1 MTRLGPWNPQSPE
14 ERLDRLESLAM
25 IRQLP
30 SRYALAVDSK
40 DAETLVALFV
50 PDVQVGHDQ
59 HGRAAAE
66 AVVRGGVPTARRLG
80 AFRGRPHRV
89 VRRRR
94 PRAASCTATTSSTTA
109 RRGTRASCS
118 TGTRTYRADA
128 EWCFER
134 RRFHRWYIGDALT
147 RPAVGLGVEGAA
159 TRSTTQLLPAR
170 SRPANAFLA
179 RGERREGLETEIAV
193 RRVDRADRSPR
204 DGRPVRDRARAH
216 GVGERP
222 LGGSTASSFQ

>member
-50 PDVQVGHDQ
+50 PDVQVGRDQ
-59 HGRAAAE
+59 HGREPLKQWFE
-66 AVVRGGVPTARRLG
+66 AVFQQHGASVHFVGDHIVSFDDADHARGVVYCHDELDHGTTWDKGKLQYWDTYVRV
-80 AFRGRPHRV
+80 
-89 VRRRR
+89 
-94 PRAASCTATTSSTTA
+94 
-109 RRGTRASCS
+109 
-118 TGTRTYRADA
+118 DA

-147 RPAVGLGVEGAA
+147 RPAVGLGVEARGDAL
-159 TRSTTQLLPAR
+159 TTQLLPG
-170 SRPANAFLA
+170 AFENLDA
-179 RGERREGLETEIAV
+179 FW
-193 RRVDRADRSPR
+193 RAAS
-204 DGRPVRDRARAH
+204 GARA
-216 GVGERP
+216 
-222 LGGSTASSFQ
+222 